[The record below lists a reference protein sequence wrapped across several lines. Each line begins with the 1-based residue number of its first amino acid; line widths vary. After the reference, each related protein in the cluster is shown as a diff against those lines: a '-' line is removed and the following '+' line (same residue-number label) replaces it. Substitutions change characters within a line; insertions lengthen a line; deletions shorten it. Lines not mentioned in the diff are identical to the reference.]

1 MELEEALRDGARFE
15 AVKALV
21 VYRLEAGY
29 DSAAHYVTTHDITKG
44 ALAEGQPL
52 TKNALVELCSLVMP
66 EIRQTVKFIPENVL
80 AYTPGHEYGV
90 MAWWRP
96 PQVRHLHFHRNTG
109 IPSGPAPVPATLFVV
124 RGGEFYVWALDV
136 KGRPTPEARVYYPP
150 FFNILPNGM
159 CMGSMRPPKSVR
171 AEDIDRWE
179 GLFFDSAFTTEAEPL
194 LEDIEA
200 STLWK
205 RLITRKA
212 KRFPMKHLKPCRTMT
227 VKDLMEGM

>member
-1 MELEEALRDGARFE
+1 MELEEALREETKFE

-21 VYRLEAGY
+21 VYRLTTYGDAT
-29 DSAAHYVTTHDITKG
+29 HYVTAHDIMKG
-44 ALAEGQPL
+44 NLAEGKPL

-80 AYTPGHEYGV
+80 AYTPGHDYGV

-96 PQVRHLHFHRNTG
+96 PQVRHLYFHRRTG
-109 IPSGPAPVPATLFVV
+109 IPSGPAPVPATLFMV
-124 RGGEFYVWALDV
+124 RGSEFYVWALDT
-136 KGRPTPEARVYYPP
+136 KERPIPEDKVYHPP
-150 FFNILPNGM
+150 FFNILGNGM
-159 CMGSMRPPKSVR
+159 CMGNMRPPKVVR
-171 AEDIDRWE
+171 PIDIDKWE

-194 LEDIEA
+194 LEGIEA

-212 KRFPMKHLKPCRTMT
+212 KRFPMKYLRPCRRMT
-227 VKDLMEGM
+227 VKDLLEGV